1 MLDRIVG
8 PLLPVA
14 CVILLGFIAGKRGKL
29 THSDSL
35 LISRL
40 VLGWIMPALLFVGM
54 ANTPRAQLLDFK
66 YIFAT
71 VIGIIGMFLLALGI
85 GWLRLRDLK
94 AATLKGLVNG
104 FPDAAFM
111 GIPILGAMYGPQ
123 SIYSVLVLNLVA
135 TLIMIPLTITLL
147 TIADGKGSGVQ
158 AFVSSLSTAVR
169 RPLVWAPALGIL
181 RSMLEFK
188 LPAVAA
194 ESFNLLGKA
203 TPGVSLFCLG
213 LIMSTDTLKMSGE
226 VWTNLGLKLFV
237 QPALMFGAMVV
248 LGRHGLFAQQ
258 MILLSALPS
267 ATIPAMFANQAGV
280 YQSEAATSI
289 LISTVLSIVTF
300 SAAIYLI
307 DGGLAA

>member
-14 CVILLGFIAGKRGKL
+14 FVIFLGFIAGKRGKL
-29 THSDSL
+29 NHSDSL

-40 VLGWIMPALLFVGM
+40 VLGWIMPALLFIGM
-54 ANTPRAQLLDFK
+54 ANTPREQLLDLR
-66 YIFAT
+66 YILAT
-71 VIGIIGMFLLALGI
+71 VVGIIGMFGMALGI

-111 GIPILGAMYGPQ
+111 GIPILGAMYGPG
-123 SIYSVLVLNLVA
+123 SLYSVLVLNLVA
-135 TLIMIPLTITLL
+135 TLIMIPLTIMLL
-147 TIADGKGSGVQ
+147 TLADGKGSGAQ
-158 AFVSSLSTAVR
+158 AFMSSLSTAVR
-169 RPLVWAPALGIL
+169 RPLVWAPALGIVVSL
-181 RSMLEFK
+181 LEIK
-188 LPAVAA
+188 LPPVVG

-213 LIMSTDTLKMSGE
+213 LIMSTDKLKMSGE
-226 VWTNLGLKLFV
+226 VWSNLGLKLFI

-248 LGRHGLFAQQ
+248 MGRHGLFAQQ

-280 YQSEAATSI
+280 YQREAATSI
-289 LISTVLSIVTF
+289 LISTVLSVVTF